1 MSMRDTEKFFDA
13 WQLRLADGDIKLI
26 DTGGGEEDRKKVHWF
41 DGEFTRETDV
51 ASPIYFAPELKE
63 FVTGEREKVE
73 IKPYKADIWSM
84 GMVAVALLSGEEN
97 MLKIGRAPRTMKRLM
112 EKGINSQDD
121 AVAFVHTI
129 FPFTTTGEWRT
140 PSYKM
145 WQARNFVNAALRFN
159 PDERPTVEELL
170 KMPFVA

>member
-1 MSMRDTEKFFDA
+1 MSMRDTKHFFDA
-13 WQLRLADGDIKLI
+13 WQLRLAEGDIKLI
-26 DTGGGEEDRKKVHWF
+26 DTGGGEENRKKVHWF
-41 DGEFTRETDV
+41 DGEFSRETDV

-73 IKPYKADIWSM
+73 IRPYKADIWSM

-97 MLKIGRAPRTMKRLM
+97 MNDDDKAVNRLT

-121 AVAFVHTI
+121 AAAFVHTV
-129 FPFTTTGEWRT
+129 FPFTTTDKWRT
-140 PSYKM
+140 AEYKK
-145 WQARNFVNAALRFN
+145 ARDFVNAALKYN